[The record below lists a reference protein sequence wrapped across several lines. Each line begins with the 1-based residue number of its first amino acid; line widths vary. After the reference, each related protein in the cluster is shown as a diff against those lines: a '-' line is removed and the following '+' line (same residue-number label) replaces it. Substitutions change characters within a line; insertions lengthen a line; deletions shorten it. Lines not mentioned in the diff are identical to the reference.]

1 VELHNFDESNI
12 AWRRLE
18 WLDDVSY
25 FVYNVDR
32 ANHIVDV
39 VFKFAANSKV
49 KLHQHKSPY
58 ITFVVQGEL
67 RLYRP
72 DGELKEIRPAG
83 SYVMGV
89 ANGEPHTEGG
99 GDRDAIVFFSNR
111 NVDDAMY
118 QFLDENNAPAELLG
132 IADFQAE
139 YDAQIADGTA
149 AKVAARAVALAR

>member
-1 VELHNFDESNI
+1 MHAFDEHNI
-12 AWRRLE
+12 TWRSLP
-18 WLDDVSY
+18 WLPDVTY
-25 FVYNVDR
+25 FVYNVDKK
-32 ANHIVDV
+32 NKIVDV

-58 ITFVVQGEL
+58 VTFVVQGEL

-72 DGELKEIRPAG
+72 NGELKEIRPAG

-99 GDRDAIVFFSNR
+99 GDQDTIVFFSNR
-111 NVDDAMY
+111 NVEDAMY
-118 QFLDENNAPAELLG
+118 QFLDADNQPAELLG

-139 YDAQIADGTA
+139 YDAQAKEGTT
-149 AKVAARAVALAR
+149 AKVAARAPAIAR